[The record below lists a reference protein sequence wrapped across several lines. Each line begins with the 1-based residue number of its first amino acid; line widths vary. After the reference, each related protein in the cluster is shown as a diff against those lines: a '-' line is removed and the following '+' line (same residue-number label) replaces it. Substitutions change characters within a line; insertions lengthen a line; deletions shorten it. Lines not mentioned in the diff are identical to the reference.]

1 MELMQQVEL
10 VIWDEA
16 PMTQKYAFEALDK
29 TLWDILGYPVPN
41 KRNKIF
47 GGMMILLGGDFKQIL
62 PVIPKGKRE
71 DIVQACI
78 NCLELWKHCKVSTLK
93 RSMRPAR
100 IKDGE
105 DEPTWIEIPETFL
118 IPSLD
123 SPIQHI
129 VEETYPNF
137 IKRQKDDAYLRE
149 QAILTPRND
158 DADAINAYM
167 FDKLASQA
175 ITYHSADEET
185 DIQEKEQ
192 KENQRQ
198 TNPSTEWK
206 EQKQKVMMFPFRK
219 NEPQEDTFHEF
230 ISNPLFKVL
239 DDTSNLS
246 NVNPLF
252 EVKDKDVEISLSTFA
267 HYFKEENCFESKGI
281 EFLPF
286 HPPLKFQVAILL
298 SFTITERS
306 FLCMEDAMFFSLS
319 FWCGTDDSNCD

>member
-29 TLWDILGYPVPN
+29 TLWDILGYPVPD

-47 GGMMILLGGDFKQIL
+47 GGMMTLLGGDFKQIL

-78 NCLELWKHCKVSTLK
+78 NRLELWKHCKVSTLK

-123 SPIQHI
+123 SPIQQI

-175 ITYHSADEET
+175 ITYHSADELKWPLVLKRRQCPVRPCYAMTINKSQGQSLNYVGLYLPNPVFSHGQIYVALSRVT
-185 DIQEKEQ
+185 DPNGLKILMKEDSEKEHKNCTRNIVY
-192 KENQRQ
+192 KEAFDYL
-198 TNPSTEWK
+198 T
-206 EQKQKVMMFPFRK
+206 
-219 NEPQEDTFHEF
+219 
-230 ISNPLFKVL
+230 
-239 DDTSNLS
+239 
-246 NVNPLF
+246 
-252 EVKDKDVEISLSTFA
+252 
-267 HYFKEENCFESKGI
+267 
-281 EFLPF
+281 
-286 HPPLKFQVAILL
+286 
-298 SFTITERS
+298 
-306 FLCMEDAMFFSLS
+306 
-319 FWCGTDDSNCD
+319 